1 MSLLCCEGTPIE
13 VAQKLCISTWLSLTS
28 AMKLINLIALIVLPI
43 IALFDFGDD
52 EHTKA
57 CTNPSRHCS
66 TRRLSAACI
75 AAPARCAL
83 VVFKPVVGP
92 GLPGKRLVPTP
103 THSRRTIHQ
112 DLPASATSPPPPEPG
127 PVPQLHPFP
136 CPEPLRR
143 RVHALIAFTGLFG
156 SLGLVVAC
164 EALEAIMKM
173 VATMLWIASVMRDI
187 SDAVLALTQPASV
200 TRALMPDRAAAGR
213 PLRIARKL
221 LCSLPWDEL
230 LMQQLEEVPFPRSET
245 ALFVKADI
253 DGKHYEAVL
262 VGLTKYFDNPDD
274 QPPVELKRIW
284 PWILL
289 DLEVTDAPEETLDES
304 EPPLNAGSRIVE
316 IGESLAAKAA
326 DEPPAPFEEV
336 LPSPIVH
343 GFAGHFVYMFEED
356 LYDDLD
362 FDPTATEIKVDDLV
376 GDDPLFDDLVGNDDN
391 VFADFGDPHGGML
404 DDAEILR
411 IASEFDDDDPRKWT
425 SFGRARFFESRAPGT
440 RAPSGSAVHDD
451 DSGTHTNF
459 FEFGQDSD
467 CPEADAAVASNKHSR
482 LVLIGPHTLERND
495 MKGAAAHFNE
505 T

>member
-1 MSLLCCEGTPIE
+1 
-13 VAQKLCISTWLSLTS
+13 
-28 AMKLINLIALIVLPI
+28 
-43 IALFDFGDD
+43 
-52 EHTKA
+52 
-57 CTNPSRHCS
+57 
-66 TRRLSAACI
+66 
-75 AAPARCAL
+75 
-83 VVFKPVVGP
+83 
-92 GLPGKRLVPTP
+92 
-103 THSRRTIHQ
+103 
-112 DLPASATSPPPPEPG
+112 
-127 PVPQLHPFP
+127 
-136 CPEPLRR
+136 
-143 RVHALIAFTGLFG
+143 
-156 SLGLVVAC
+156 
-164 EALEAIMKM
+164 M

-284 PWILL
+284 PWILV

-326 DEPPAPFEEV
+326 D
-336 LPSPIVH
+336 
-343 GFAGHFVYMFEED
+343 GHFVYMFEED

-411 IASEFDDDDPRKWT
+411 IASEFD
-425 SFGRARFFESRAPGT
+425 GG
-440 RAPSGSAVHDD
+440 AVHDD

-467 CPEADAAVASNKHSR
+467 CPEADVPDECNSDGNDEKTNNNNVDINKHE
-482 LVLIGPHTLERND
+482 LEQPIADIADLPDNISGD
-495 MKGAAAHFNE
+495 LK
-505 T
+505 